1 MVAVAKVVLMVEVV
15 KVVAWVAVAMA
26 VVTVAVTVVAR
37 VPLDQSAWFVQ
48 RVQRVR
54 EQCGQH
60 EMRAVVRQ
68 DRRAMG
74 QEVHGDCRG
83 LM

>member
-37 VPLDQSAWFVQ
+37 VPLDQSAWYVQ

-54 EQCGQH
+54 EQCGVDAAERSNRSVPVQ
-60 EMRAVVRQ
+60 
-68 DRRAMG
+68 RRSFQLG
-74 QEVHGDCRG
+74 
-83 LM
+83 